1 VLLFGLEPNGKLR
14 VNSNREKAE
23 PRPGWTVIALV
34 PPQQSA
40 RVDAAAA

>member
-1 VLLFGLEPNGKLR
+1 LR

-23 PRPGWTVIALV
+23 PRAGWTVIALV
-34 PPQQSA
+34 PPQQGA